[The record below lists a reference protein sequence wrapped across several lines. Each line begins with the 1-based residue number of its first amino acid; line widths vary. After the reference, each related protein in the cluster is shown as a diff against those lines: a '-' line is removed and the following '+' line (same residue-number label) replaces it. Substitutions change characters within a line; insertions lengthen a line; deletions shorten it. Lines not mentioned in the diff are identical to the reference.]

1 MCLYIYIELYRLYN
15 LYRSILYILIYIID
29 VYSKCSKIFQ
39 LRSASGWIS
48 NGSQAWPSWAKL
60 LQQLETFHGQ
70 GKIFLGEHTAQLLVE
85 PLTDPPRDQE
95 SFRNKAKEGKCS
107 TLLDIAQ
114 PCPTLLNAHATS
126 MPRATSTNPPACR
139 HVLWILLVRSCTVCL
154 VLCLDFPLGADFCL
168 V

>member
-1 MCLYIYIELYRLYN
+1 MHVDVKAIISVFIYIYIELYRLYN

-107 TLLDIAQ
+107 TLLNLAQ
-114 PCPTLLNAHATS
+114 HC
-126 MPRATSTNPPACR
+126 STHMPPAC
-139 HVLWILLVRSCTVCL
+139 HVPPLQIHRPAGMSCGSCL
-154 VLCLDFPLGADFCL
+154 FVVVLSVLSF